1 MKNTCQHGE
10 KEIRPFG
17 IRDSISYAVGDIG
30 CSFSFAL
37 KNLMAIFW
45 TQYMGLDL
53 WYSALLIVVQI
64 ADAIADPLIGS
75 MIDADRREYRR
86 NKFLVYMGFGSV
98 GLAVGGAISFI
109 PVPNAP
115 LLIKMLIFV
124 SGYVIWNAFY
134 TIVNVPYGSLLPL
147 ISADPADRASLSAW
161 RSVGAVIGNM
171 LPTLLLPFIIYNEEN
186 DLMGKRV
193 FFAAIVMGVLGYFS
207 FRYMTGM
214 TVIREHPAIGREPR
228 KRMSILMAM
237 KRFFRNRPAVGV
249 TIAAM
254 GMFLAVNGGAAAVT
268 VLFQSYFDNVAAS
281 GIVQVMAMLP
291 ILFFTPFVRR
301 AVKLGKKELA
311 VFGALVSVLAYALML
326 VLPITPDGKGMLFY
340 VLCQLLGNLG
350 TGIFGTVSWALMAD
364 SIDYGEWKEG
374 VREEGIIFSLHS
386 FFRKLSQG
394 LGPALVLVMMT
405 VLGYVGERGGSQTDA
420 VALRMRYLVAALYL
434 VGSLIQLLGLA
445 VVYNINKKTLAQMN
459 AARRERK

>member
-1 MKNTCQHGE
+1 MKNTRQHGE

-214 TVIREHPAIGREPR
+214 TVIREHPAIVTEPR

-281 GIVQVMAMLP
+281 GIVQVTAMLP

-445 VVYNINKKTLAQMN
+445 VVYNINKKTLTQMN

>member
-1 MKNTCQHGE
+1 MKNTCQHDE

-214 TVIREHPAIGREPR
+214 TVIREHPAIVTEPR

-311 VFGALVSVLAYALML
+311 VVGALVSVLAYALML

-445 VVYNINKKTLAQMN
+445 VVYNINKKTLTQMN